1 MRKIIPLAV
10 ASAVVAAASGGTFA
24 YAAADKQVTVSV
36 DGQQQTINT
45 FSGTVGDVL
54 ADRGITVGKHDQVAP
69 AQDAKLKEGAE
80 IAVQYGRPVTVQVD
94 GKSKTFWTTAKS
106 VGDAMKLAG
115 LNKPQLDVSTSRD
128 TAIGRKGLSWT
139 VDSVKQVS
147 VIADGKTKKLKTSA
161 STVGAAL
168 EEAKVG
174 ADDDDLISAPKS
186 AALKNG
192 EEIKVTDVATKTETK
207 TESIDFKT
215 TKRKTKS
222 LEQGETQVETEGK
235 DGERTSTY
243 LVTSHDG
250 KQHQRR
256 LISKEVTTDPTDKV
270 VLVGTGEVSDD
281 NDDDDSSDLS
291 SDDSSDKSSDDKSG
305 SDDES
310 SSDDKSGSDDKSSSD
325 DSGSDDKSS
334 SDDDD
339 APSVASGSVW
349 DKIAQCESGGDWSI
363 STGNG
368 FYGGLQF
375 TLQTWHG
382 FGGSGMPNEAS
393 REEQIR
399 VAKKVQAEQGW
410 GAWPVC
416 SGKAGLR

>member
-1 MRKIIPLAV
+1 MRKIIPIAV

-45 FSGTVGDVL
+45 FSGTVGGVL
-54 ADRGITVGKHDQVAP
+54 ADRGIKVGEHDQVAP
-69 AQDAKLKEGAE
+69 AADAKLSEGTE

-115 LNKPQLDVSTSRD
+115 MDKPQLEVSTSRD

-139 VDSVKQVS
+139 VDSVKQVT
-147 VIADGKTKKLKTSA
+147 ITADGKSKKLKTSA

-168 EEAKVG
+168 QEAKIS
-174 ADDDDLISAPKS
+174 ADDDDLVSTPKS

-192 EEIKVTDVATKTETK
+192 ETIKVTDVVTKTEKK
-207 TESIDFKT
+207 TESVDFKST
-215 TKRKTKS
+215 ERKTKS

-235 DGERTSTY
+235 AGERTSTY
-243 LVTSHDG
+243 LVTSYDG
-250 KQHQRR
+250 KEHQRR
-256 LISKEVTTDPTDKV
+256 LISKEITTEPIDKV
-270 VLVGTGEVSDD
+270 TLVGTGEVTEDTSDD
-281 NDDDDSSDLS
+281 EATDDETS
-291 SDDSSDKSSDDKSG
+291 SDDSSNDDG
-305 SDDES
+305 SADDNS
-310 SSDDKSGSDDKSSSD
+310 SSDDKSDSD
-325 DSGSDDKSS
+325 DSGSDDSGSDDSGSDDS
-334 SDDDD
+334 SDDG
-339 APSVASGSVW
+339 APSVPSGSVW
-349 DKIAQCESGGDWSI
+349 DKIAECESGGDWSI
-363 STGNG
+363 NTGNG

-382 FGGSGMPNEAS
+382 FGGSGMPNNAS

-399 VAKKVQAEQGW
+399 IAKKVQAEQGW